1 MQLRLRCGVLVLAAT
16 LALTALQTASAAGG
30 RITLLG
36 TTRAQVALLEENA
49 SPLGRA
55 AGITLLVRND
65 SKQTGRL
72 GITFYPRSGGRLPL
86 GTLGGTPFR
95 GARPVFYSPNRR
107 LVLGVRIKPKAIV
120 PLSLRIGIAK
130 KAPATTADGVLV
142 VALAGR
148 PSVRPAVVRVR
159 GRIPPTP
166 APAPAP
172 TPASKPAKV
181 TLRITRFLPFGWR
194 KDWFHRNKPVIWV
207 SGTTS
212 DAETLISSDSG
223 GEMRVKLISGNSG
236 ASAPEGFVVQRVD
249 VEKADRAGSYD
260 GELVLR
266 PDGSD
271 KVTVAAKVQDLIIW
285 PLLLLVIAGL
295 IGGYGT
301 IEWQMRRR
309 RKVLRAEFG
318 RALSQYRPNG
328 SPIGPLDGNL
338 DDDAIGQLRIDIE
351 VATDADELDDVTRRV
366 RAVRDDVHRWLEIEK
381 AARRL
386 SDLNEEIPEDA
397 DVVLDDA
404 ENALLQTVRI
414 PSDATGMNDVL
425 EQLRREA
432 RIVLAFLAA
441 VEFRRRHPNGTDPLD
456 VYGLKKGAYA
466 SEAATH
472 DLLVALA
479 KLRLEPQVT
488 RRELFLPEELEALLP
503 LRAERAGVPVIQVRS
518 PEQIEREVRHWD
530 WALALL
536 TLLITA
542 LGSVITVYDGD
553 FGSFADYAKVV
564 SVGFLGQFGGAT
576 LWALFPALRSYRIGP
591 TKPAA

>member
-16 LALTALQTASAAGG
+16 LALTATQTASAAGG

-36 TTRAQVALLEENA
+36 TKAAQVATLEENA
-49 SPLGRA
+49 SPLGRVA
-55 AGITLLVRND
+55 RIVLLVRND
-65 SKQTGRL
+65 SKQKGRL
-72 GITFYPRSGGRLPL
+72 GITFYARSGGRLPL

-95 GARPVFYSPNRR
+95 GARPVFYSPNRQ
-107 LVLGVRIKPKAIV
+107 LVSGVRIKPRAIV
-120 PLSLRIGIAK
+120 PLSVRIGIAK
-130 KAPATTADGVLV
+130 HAPATTADGVLV

-159 GRIPPTP
+159 GRIPP

-172 TPASKPAKV
+172 TPASKPEKV

-194 KDWFHRNKPVIWV
+194 TDWFHRNKPTIWV
-207 SGTTS
+207 SGITS

-223 GEMRVKLISGNSG
+223 GEMRVKLTSGNSS

-249 VEKADRAGSYD
+249 VEKADRPGSYD
-260 GELVLR
+260 GALVLR

-271 KVTVAAKVQDLIIW
+271 KVTVDAKVQDLIIW

-301 IEWQMRRR
+301 IEWQMQRR
-309 RKVLRAEFG
+309 RKVLRAEIG
-318 RALSQYRPNG
+318 RAVNQYRPNG
-328 SPIGPLDGNL
+328 SSIGPLDGNL
-338 DDDAIGQLRIDIE
+338 DDDGVGQLRIDIE
-351 VATDADELDDVTRRV
+351 LATDADELDDVTRRV
-366 RAVRDDVHRWLEIEK
+366 RAVRDDVYRWLEIEK

-386 SDLNEEIPEDA
+386 SELNEQIPEDA
-397 DVVLDDA
+397 DAVLDDA

-425 EQLRREA
+425 EKLRREA
-432 RIVLAFLAA
+432 QIVLAFLAA
-441 VEFRRRHPNGTDPLD
+441 VEFRRQHPNGTDPLD
-456 VYGLKKGAYA
+456 VYGLNRGAYA
-466 SEAATH
+466 SAAATH
-472 DLLVALA
+472 DLLIALA
-479 KLRLEPQVT
+479 KLRPVRAGELGLPAEPAA
-488 RRELFLPEELEALLP
+488 P
-503 LRAERAGVPVIQVRS
+503 AGVPVIQVRS
-518 PEQIEREVRHWD
+518 PEQIERDVRHWD

-542 LGSVITVYDGD
+542 LGAVVTVYDGD

-576 LWALFPALRSYRIGP
+576 LWALFPTLRSYRLGP
-591 TKPAA
+591 TH